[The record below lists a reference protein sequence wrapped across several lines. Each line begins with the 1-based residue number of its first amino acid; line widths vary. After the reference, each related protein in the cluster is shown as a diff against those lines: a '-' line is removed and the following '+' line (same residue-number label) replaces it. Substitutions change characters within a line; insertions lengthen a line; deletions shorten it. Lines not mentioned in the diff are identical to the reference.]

1 MATENTETP
10 TLNTDESVE
19 EIKMDYIA
27 TNLPKPSITA
37 VFGKGKVL
45 ASNWMGSLTSQ
56 LTLNQVVMLGSHD
69 SAAFKGEH
77 QFQAITIKE
86 QLKFGVRF
94 LDFQLA
100 SHENDV
106 WLYYGVA
113 CKALGNAL
121 MEIESFITDNP
132 TEKVIVVMRN
142 SKTAP
147 NPVIWSDVKKLLEIG
162 FSSKLVAKED
172 AGVKIGEMKGSV
184 ILIAPEELGM
194 KDNWGSEAI
203 IHHAA
208 PDTTNTLI
216 GLHDY
221 LQELSY
227 SELDKKQAKL
237 VWVECRSRDEAS
249 MRKSSELNEIQHPTF
264 FESSE
269 QLYFNVISFSFVG
282 KSHFSLVK
290 DYFVKWQQK

>member
-1 MATENTETP
+1 
-10 TLNTDESVE
+10 
-19 EIKMDYIA
+19 
-27 TNLPKPSITA
+27 
-37 VFGKGKVL
+37 
-45 ASNWMGSLTSQ
+45 MGTLTSQ
-56 LTLNQVVMLGSHD
+56 LTLNQIVMLGSHD
-69 SAAFKGEH
+69 SAAFEGEH
-77 QFQAITIKE
+77 KFQAITIKE
-86 QLKFGVRF
+86 QLKFGVRL

-162 FSSKLVAKED
+162 LSSKLVAKED

-208 PDTTNTLI
+208 PDTTNTLP

-221 LQELSY
+221 LQELSCGA
-227 SELDKKQAKL
+227 LDKKQAKL

-249 MRKSSELNEIQHPTF
+249 MRKRSELGEVQQPIF
-264 FESSE
+264 FESG
-269 QLYFNVISFSFVG
+269 QQMYFNVLSFSFIDNG
-282 KSHFSLVK
+282 HFSLVK
-290 DYFVKWQQK
+290 DYFVKWQHKHK